1 MKIRFASLI
10 FLMLLL
16 TSHLEGSVMSAVETG
31 IQIRFKKS
39 FFHPGDT
46 IEFTVESSAGSQLN
60 AYVMY
65 LDKEIATINAPIING
80 QAKVDWTPPPFSPR
94 GYGLIVNVLNDSGQL
109 IATKSSAFD
118 VLEHWTNA
126 PRYGFLTD
134 FSAGRD
140 NDQETINW
148 IVKHHVNGIQF
159 YDWQYRWENLVPDTD
174 IFADGLGRPQSMLV
188 IRRLIDLLHAH
199 NVSAMPYT
207 AIYGASMAYFRQHP
221 DWALLD
227 AKGAPYL
234 FGGDL
239 IGIMNPAVGS
249 AWNDHLM
256 TEFADVLDHTTLDG
270 IHIDQYGSPKIGFD
284 KDGNRIDLAEVM
296 PQFINQTAE
305 IVRSKRGDDGT
316 TLFNCVGNWPI
327 KAVASSQQNA
337 SYIEVWPPHN
347 DYIDLNRIID
357 NAQKLGNEKS
367 VILAAYIPPERTI
380 NWRLANAVIYASG
393 GFHLETGE
401 PQSMLA
407 DPYFPKY
414 GKISE
419 ADQDLFGRYY
429 DFLVRYENVLS
440 IQTHSGSSERAH
452 AVNLD
457 NVRTRGISAK
467 DRVVPIVRIGAG
479 YETFNLINFVGI
491 DESNWNAPT
500 NISPTPFTDL
510 AVIIQVTR
518 PVSQVWVASPDNETS
533 MNATSLPF
541 TVENDSLKIQLPHLN
556 YWNMIVVEY
565 ADAN

>member
-1 MKIRFASLI
+1 MKTRFYSIIILAI
-10 FLMLLL
+10 LL
-16 TSHLEGSVMSAVETG
+16 TFHLEGSVMSAVETG
-31 IQIRFKKS
+31 IQIRLEKS
-39 FFHPGDT
+39 FFYPGDQVR
-46 IEFTVESSAGSQLN
+46 FTVESSTGSSID
-60 AYVMY
+60 VRVVY
-65 LDKEIATINAPIING
+65 LDKEIASINAPIVNG
-80 QAKVDWTPPPFSPR
+80 QAEASWTPPPLSPR
-94 GYGLIVNVLNDSGQL
+94 GYGLIVHVLNNGGQ
-109 IATKSSAFD
+109 IIGTKTSAFD
-118 VLEHWTNA
+118 VLEHWTDA

-134 FSAGRD
+134 FSTGRN
-140 NDQETINW
+140 NDAETINW
-148 IVKHHVNGIQF
+148 IVQHHVNGIQF

-174 IFADGLGRPQSMLV
+174 IFADGLGRPQSMVV
-188 IRRLIDLLHAH
+188 IRRLIDLLHTR

-221 DWALLD
+221 DWGLLD
-227 AKGAPYL
+227 AKGEPYL

-249 AWNDHLM
+249 AWNEHLM
-256 TEFADVLDHTTLDG
+256 AEFADVMDHTAFDG

-327 KAVASSQQNA
+327 AAVASSHEDA
-337 SYIEVWPPHN
+337 SYIEVWPPYN
-347 DYIDLNRIID
+347 DYIDLNRIIK
-357 NAQKLGNEKS
+357 NAQELGNDKP

-401 PQSMLA
+401 PQTMLA

-414 GKISE
+414 GKIKE

-429 DFLVRYENVLS
+429 DFLVRYENVLNTGTS
-440 IQTHSGSSERAH
+440 AGSSEREH
-452 AVNLD
+452 AVNLGD
-457 NVRTRGISAK
+457 TRTRGIRAK
-467 DRVVPIVRIGAG
+467 DRVVPIVRIGANF
-479 YETFNLINFVGI
+479 ETFNLINFVGI
-491 DESNWNAPT
+491 DESSWNSLTDVP
-500 NISPTPFTDL
+500 PTPFTDL
-510 AVIIQVTR
+510 AVSIQVDR
-518 PVSQVWVASPDNETS
+518 PVSQVWVASPDSITS
-533 MNATSLPF
+533 MNAKLLPF
-541 TVENDSLKIQLPHLN
+541 TIEDSELKIQLPYLD

>member
-1 MKIRFASLI
+1 MKMRLGSLI
-10 FLMLLL
+10 FITILL
-16 TSHLEGSVMSAVETG
+16 TFHLEGSVMSAVETG

-39 FFHPGDT
+39 FFYPGDSVQFT
-46 IEFTVESSAGSQLN
+46 IESSAGSQIN
-60 AYVMY
+60 AHVLY
-65 LDKEIATINAPIING
+65 LDKEIATIDATLVNG
-80 QAKVDWTPPPFSPR
+80 QAEADWTPPPFFPR
-94 GYGLIVNVLNDSGQL
+94 GYGLLIHILDTNRQIV
-109 IATKSSAFD
+109 ATGSSAFD

-134 FSAGRD
+134 FSAGRS
-140 NDQETINW
+140 NDEETINW
-148 IVKHHVNGIQF
+148 IVQHHVNGIQF

-174 IFADGLGRPQSMLV
+174 IFADGLGRPQSMPV
-188 IRRLIDLLHAH
+188 IRRLIDLLHTR
-199 NVSAMPYT
+199 NISAMPYT

-221 DWALLD
+221 NWALLD
-227 AKGAPYL
+227 AKGDPYL

-239 IGIMNPAVGS
+239 IGIMNPAVES
-249 AWNDHLM
+249 DWNKHLM
-256 TEFADVLDHTTLDG
+256 IEFAEVLDRTAFDG

-305 IVRSKRGDDGT
+305 IVHNKRSNNGT

-327 KAVASSQQNA
+327 SAVASSQQDA

-347 DYIDLNRIID
+347 DYTDLNRIID
-357 NAQKLGNEKS
+357 NAQKLGNEKP

-380 NWRLANAVIYASG
+380 NWRLANAVIFASG

-401 PQSMLA
+401 PKSMLA

-414 GKISE
+414 GKIKE
-419 ADQDLFGRYY
+419 ADQDLFARYY

-440 IQTHSGSSERAH
+440 IQTHSGSSERAR

-479 YETFNLINFVGI
+479 FETFNLINFMGI
-491 DESNWNAPT
+491 DGSNWNAPT

-510 AVIIQVTR
+510 GVSIQISHPVT
-518 PVSQVWVASPDNETS
+518 QVWVASPDNANNMSAE
-533 MNATSLPF
+533 SLPF
-541 TVENDSLKIQLPHLN
+541 TVENSQLKVKLPHLD
-556 YWNMIVVEY
+556 YWSMIVVEY